1 VVAVGLIVQKFGGSS
16 LADPDDRER
25 AADRICST
33 RNEGHDVVAVVSA
46 VGRYPCAYSTDGLLQ
61 LIVDCTQEQDPRESD
76 LLMSC
81 GEIISAVLMAHLL
94 RRKGCSA
101 VALTGGQAGIV
112 TTADHREAHII
123 RVETGRIQA
132 HLGRGEVVVVAG
144 FQGVTETGEITTL
157 GRGGSDTTAAALGC
171 ALSADRVE
179 IYTDVDGIMTADPRI
194 VPAASTV
201 RCLSYREV
209 CEMAQ
214 MGARVIHPRAVE
226 IAMEGRLPIRIRNT
240 FTDEEGTLVGTMTAA
255 GGAVEIGA
263 DRLVASIAH
272 IPDLAQVRVEQ
283 DRRAGHRPSARDVF
297 RGLADSCVSIDLI
310 NLSPDQASFTIKASD
325 VKTASEV
332 LSRLGANYAIEEG
345 FAKVSAVGAGMRGVP
360 GVMATIVEALS
371 DAGVRI
377 HQTADSHQSISCLVR
392 MEDMEAAVKALH
404 DRFGLAR

>member
-1 VVAVGLIVQKFGGSS
+1 MGLIVQKFGGSS

-132 HLGRGEVVVVAG
+132 HLGRGIVVVAG

-272 IPDLAQVRVEQ
+272 IPIGRCGSSGPEPGTARPGTSSGAQTP
-283 DRRAGHRPSARDVF
+283 ASA
-297 RGLADSCVSIDLI
+297 LI
-310 NLSPDQASFTIKASD
+310 S
-325 VKTASEV
+325 
-332 LSRLGANYAIEEG
+332 
-345 FAKVSAVGAGMRGVP
+345 
-360 GVMATIVEALS
+360 
-371 DAGVRI
+371 
-377 HQTADSHQSISCLVR
+377 
-392 MEDMEAAVKALH
+392 
-404 DRFGLAR
+404 